1 MSSQLDPTNEGA
13 KTLKTNNNMFKKCKV
28 VMLPTNEKAHYG
40 DIILT
45 PTYPRTLIIFQHQNC
60 TQVAQHFYITS
71 DEEIKVGDW
80 IYGNAF
86 NDELKQVLSKEDE
99 IWFKNNKHC
108 WNKIIATTD
117 KSITIPGYNS
127 FDEDDIVNCYLPQPS
142 QQFIEK
148 YIEEYNKGN
157 IIIDVLVE
165 YEQDYTNRN
174 CSTCSLGT
182 DGTCE
187 LNLEKK
193 CCSSTNNATK
203 HGDYWIS
210 CLDGEEDSEIYKIKV
225 TPKDSTITIKKLKD
239 SWNRE
244 EVIEQMWS
252 AYKAANTIFEDES
265 ALRVEFNNW
274 IDQNL

>member
-1 MSSQLDPTNEGA
+1 ME
-13 KTLKTNNNMFKKCKV
+13 KKCK
-28 VMLPTNEKAHYG
+28 
-40 DIILT
+40 IIYLNNF
-45 PTYPRTLIIFQHQNC
+45 I
-60 TQVAQHFYITS
+60 YIL
-71 DEEIKVGDW
+71 
-80 IYGNAF
+80 N
-86 NDELKQVLSKEDE
+86 EDE
-99 IWFKNNKHC
+99 IKEGDWFIGDNISIKQCTLNNGGNINFKGGWYSGSTNC
-108 WNKIIATTD
+108 KKIIATTD
-117 KSITIPGYNS
+117 TSLNYI
-127 FDEDDIVNCYLPQPS
+127 EHDDTVPYPKGVQIRLPQPS
-142 QQFIEK
+142 QQFTTK

-157 IIIDVLVE
+157 VITDVLVE

-193 CCSSTNNATK
+193 CCSSTNNVTK

-225 TPKDSTITIKKLKD
+225 NPKDSTINIKKLKD

-244 EVIEQMWS
+244 EIIEQMWL
-252 AYKAANTIFEDES
+252 AYKAANTVFKDES
-265 ALRVEFNNW
+265 ALRIEFDNW

>member
-1 MSSQLDPTNEGA
+1 MRNLLCKEC
-13 KTLKTNNNMFKKCKV
+13 KKV
-28 VMLPTNEKAHYG
+28 
-40 DIILT
+40 
-45 PTYPRTLIIFQHQNC
+45 
-60 TQVAQHFYITS
+60 
-71 DEEIKVGDW
+71 
-80 IYGNAF
+80 
-86 NDELKQVLSKEDE
+86 
-99 IWFKNNKHC
+99 
-108 WNKIIATTD
+108 IATTD
-117 KSITIPGYNS
+117 TSLKQFIYTTMVI
-127 FDEDDIVNCYLPQPS
+127 DEGDIYQSLPQPS

>member
-1 MSSQLDPTNEGA
+1 ME
-13 KTLKTNNNMFKKCKV
+13 KKCK
-28 VMLPTNEKAHYG
+28 
-40 DIILT
+40 IIYLNNF
-45 PTYPRTLIIFQHQNC
+45 I
-60 TQVAQHFYITS
+60 YIL
-71 DEEIKVGDW
+71 
-80 IYGNAF
+80 N
-86 NDELKQVLSKEDE
+86 EDE
-99 IWFKNNKHC
+99 IKEGDWFIGDNISIKQCTLNNGGNINFKGGWYSGSTNC
-108 WNKIIATTD
+108 KKIIATTD
-117 KSITIPGYNS
+117 TSLNYI
-127 FDEDDIVNCYLPQPS
+127 EHDDTVPYPKGVQIRLPQPS
-142 QQFIEK
+142 QQFITK

-157 IIIDVLVE
+157 VITDVLVE

-193 CCSSTNNATK
+193 CCSSTNNVTK

-225 TPKDSTITIKKLKD
+225 TPKDSTINIKKLKD

-244 EVIEQMWS
+244 EIIEQMWL
-252 AYKAANTIFEDES
+252 AYKAANTVFKDES